1 MVLITRVLGGIGL
14 WSPTAS
20 RPEGKQTEELGTKV
34 LLAPN
39 NRPVTGL
46 LVGGAAMGGLAR
58 EQGLA
63 WSTLLGKL
71 GDVAISMFVSNAAG
85 SALTCS
91 FQGSST
97 GYRTPSGQSTSEVAE
112 RLIRDTLVATHSPDP
127 TVIGRQLNELKGL
140 APGWLDGEG
149 ESYNSERL
157 DRLAEYFASLFP
169 RFLEL
174 PVIFPMVDGGVMA
187 EWRFGPNDISLEVEI
202 ESLEAYYHCL
212 NHDTDASEE
221 RDLDLGVETEWEWLA
236 KKILQYQ
243 HEPIQK

>member
-1 MVLITRVLGGIGL
+1 MVLITRVLGGIGWL
-14 WSPTAS
+14 ASTAS
-20 RPEGKQTEELGTKV
+20 RPECKQTEELGTKV

-39 NRPVTGL
+39 NRLVTGL
-46 LVGGAAMGGLAR
+46 LVGGAAIGELAR
-58 EQGLA
+58 EQGLVR
-63 WSTLLGKL
+63 STLLGKL
-71 GDVAISMFVSNAAG
+71 ADVEISMFVSNSAG

-91 FQGSST
+91 FQGSPTSF
-97 GYRTPSGQSTSEVAE
+97 RTPSGQSTSEVAE
-112 RLIRDTLVATHSPDP
+112 RLIQEALVATHSPDP
-127 TVIGRQLNELKGL
+127 TDIGRQLNELKAL
-140 APGWLDGEG
+140 APGWLGGEG

-157 DRLAEYFASLFP
+157 DRLAEYFAIRFP
-169 RFLEL
+169 RFLER

-187 EWRFGPNDISLEVEI
+187 EWRFGPNDISLEVDI

-243 HEPIQK
+243 HEPIQR